1 MTGAGHGVAAMDRPR
16 IGAFFHTIFTD
27 RFQPGRMSWKPFRAV
42 PLKLV
47 SPRRPPPLTLCG
59 SLRLLGLGVGLGV
72 AFGLAV
78 VVGTAHGRR
87 TLADATKPIAVALG
101 LIRARPPQ
109 EGDHWSSC
117 ARARAAGTAP
127 IYSGEP
133 GYRDELDWDGDGVAC
148 ERGNSGSRR
157 RRWRR

>member
-1 MTGAGHGVAAMDRPR
+1 M
-16 IGAFFHTIFTD
+16 IFTD
-27 RFQPGRMSWKPFRAV
+27 GIQPGRMSWKPFRAV
-42 PLKLV
+42 PLKMV
-47 SPRRPPPLTLCG
+47 SPRQRAAPLSVG
-59 SLRLLGLGVGLGV
+59 GALRLLGLGVGLGI
-72 AFGLAV
+72 AFGVAV
-78 VVGTAHGRR
+78 LLGTANGRDMLG
-87 TLADATKPIAVALG
+87 TATRPAAVALG

-109 EGDHWSSC
+109 EGDHWSRC

-127 IYSGEP
+127 IYIGEP